1 MTGMTRRGFLIYL
14 RQAVKTIRYIKIKNY
29 KSIGETELV
38 LNQPGK
44 INLLIGANNAGK
56 SNILRF
62 ISLLGAPSVPE
73 MLTNTKVGDNYA
85 FHSLAQE
92 DHRNYKW
99 NKPVTFTLGLNLEQ
113 NYIDRIM
120 KNLPVDDVYITYQI
134 VRQSNANHVLQH
146 IDSSIHHVSEPEI
159 RQYEIGTGTSGGSFQ
174 DALARTIGNVR
185 LNHATAFPKVVYLDE
200 FRRITNNQ
208 ELRKKL
214 NDIINFDHT
223 TQENAEKKALLC
235 EYFKEVF
242 GFEVD
247 IKIPSIDKE
256 IQIVVDGQYHPLS
269 SLGTGYQEIVLIAF
283 TIITTDA
290 DVICIDEPELHL
302 HPRAQRAM
310 LNLMAQLDKVFF
322 LATHSNH
329 FLDFEIEDKK
339 IYQIVNESG
348 ETIAYEIDNSAGITE
363 IIHDLGIRASEL
375 YQTNG
380 IIWVEGASDRIYIK
394 KWLELLHP
402 DLKEGLQYTFQFYGG
417 KVLSHYSLS
426 DEEYKNYL
434 NMLLI
439 NKNCFV
445 VMDSDM
451 TKSYKVTGLRD
462 TKQRVIK
469 ECEEN
474 GMGYWVTKGKEIEN
488 YLTERS
494 LSTVE
499 GGEVTR
505 NIYQS
510 LDGYCTKYNPKL
522 KVHFARKIESEILM
536 EDIEGNEDLKE
547 KIDSIASAIRK
558 WNL

>member
-1 MTGMTRRGFLIYL
+1 M
-14 RQAVKTIRYIKIKNY
+14 KNIRYIKIKNY

-38 LNQPGK
+38 INAPGK

-56 SNILRF
+56 SNVLRF
-62 ISLLGAPSVPE
+62 LSLLGSDGTAE
-73 MLTNTKVGDNYA
+73 ILRNTNVGSNYS
-85 FHSLAQE
+85 FHSLTQE

-99 NKPVTFTLGLNLEQ
+99 NKEISFTLGLQLEESFI
-113 NYIDRIM
+113 NAKM
-120 KNLPVDDVYITYQI
+120 GNLPTENVYITYRALKQG
-134 VRQSNANHVLQH
+134 NGGHVLQH
-146 IDSSIHHVSEPEI
+146 VDSSIHNISESDAREHEA
-159 RQYEIGTGTSGGSFQ
+159 RRGTSGGSYEQ
-174 DALARTIGNVR
+174 RLSGVVNEIR
-185 LNHATAFPKVVYLDE
+185 LNQNVSFPKVAYLDE

-214 NDIINFDHT
+214 NEIINFDHT
-223 TQENAEKKALLC
+223 TQENAQKKALLC

-247 IKIPSIDKE
+247 IKIPSVDKE
-256 IQIVVDGQYHPLS
+256 IQIVIDGQYHPLS

-283 TIITTDA
+283 TVITTTA
-290 DVICIDEPELHL
+290 DVVCIDEPELHL

-310 LNLMAQLDKVFF
+310 LNLMASLDKTFF

-329 FLDFEIEDKK
+329 FLDYELEDKK
-339 IYQIVNESG
+339 IYQIANEGG
-348 ETIAYEIDNSAGITE
+348 ETVAYEADTSAGITE
-363 IIHDLGIRASEL
+363 IIQDLGIRASEL

-394 KWLELLHP
+394 QWLELLHP

-417 KVLSHYSLS
+417 KVLSHYTLS
-426 DEEYKNYL
+426 DEEYENYL

-451 TKSYKVTGLRD
+451 GKTYTTTDLRD
-462 TKQRVIK
+462 TKQRIIL

-488 YLTERS
+488 YLTERL
-494 LSTVE
+494 LSKITGTTVK
-499 GGEVTR
+499 R
-505 NIYQS
+505 DIYQP
-510 LDGYCTKYNPKL
+510 LDSYCAEYNPRR
-522 KVHFARKIESEILM
+522 KVLFARKVESDITA

-547 KIDSIASAIRK
+547 KINTIASTIRK